1 MELFPVEGPWPGR
14 LAVCLRPRSGW
25 FLDDDIRALKQN
37 GYDALVTAIT
47 HEELTRLDLVDLPA
61 ACAREGVV
69 FHHFPVGNLQ
79 VPPLELALPTLRT
92 WSDHLVGGGGLALH
106 CWASVG
112 RSPTL
117 TAALLVL
124 AGVPADEA
132 WERIE
137 RARGRGVP
145 DTNEQRAWV
154 AHLANPHT
162 LEPWTRAQQA

>member
-1 MELFPVEGPWPGR
+1 MELFPVDGPWTGR

-25 FLDDDIRALKQN
+25 FLDDDVRALREN

-47 HEELTRLDLVDLPA
+47 DDEIRRLDLADLPR
-61 ACAREGVV
+61 ACERAGVA

-79 VPPLELALPTLRT
+79 VPPLETALPMLNA
-92 WSDHLVGGGGLALH
+92 WNGHLASGGGLALH

-124 AGVPADEA
+124 GGVPAEDA
-132 WERIE
+132 WERI
-137 RARGRGVP
+137 RVSRGCAVP
-145 DTNEQRAWV
+145 DTREQREWV
-154 AHLANPHT
+154 ANLS
-162 LEPWTRAQQA
+162 RSFR